1 MQASAAVPAT
11 VRGAGLVVTLQGLA
25 GVGFAVAVLVRA
37 FGGHSTPGNNLY
49 GEAAYFAV
57 LGGGVLACGLGLLFG
72 RTWARTPSVVVEII
86 LLGVS
91 WYAIGPSGRPEFG
104 LPVAALAILVIVLL
118 FHARSRAWS
127 MREDDEA
134 SPGR

>member
-1 MQASAAVPAT
+1 MQASAAPAT

-25 GVGFAVAVLVRA
+25 GVAFAIAVLIRA
-37 FGGHSTPGNNLY
+37 FSGHSTPGNNLY

-57 LGGGVLACGLGLLFG
+57 LGGGVLACGLGLLLG
-72 RTWARTPSVVVEII
+72 RTWARTPSVVIEII
-86 LLGVS
+86 LLGVA
-91 WYAIGPSGRPEFG
+91 WYAMGPSGRPELG
-104 LPVAALAILVIVLL
+104 LPVAALAGLVIVLL

-134 SPGR
+134 SPGQ

>member
-1 MQASAAVPAT
+1 MQVSAAPPS
-11 VRGAGLVVTLQGLA
+11 VRGAGILVGVQGLA

-37 FGGHSTPGNNLY
+37 FGGPSTPGTNLF

-57 LGGGVLACGLGLLFG
+57 LGGGVLACGIGLLLG
-72 RTWARTPSVVVEII
+72 KTWARTPSVVVEIL

-104 LPVAALAILVIVLL
+104 LPVAAVCVLVLVLL
-118 FHARSRAWS
+118 FTTPSRAWAEG
-127 MREDDEA
+127 EDA
-134 SPGR
+134 SSPPAE